1 MGLTGRLLMMNV
13 VFLATTVP
21 SPSIVHV
28 VLAIVVCVRL
38 FFSRCKSPSREGILG
53 CYTATAYFPRS
64 CIASRLLL
72 YVRGA
77 AVCIFSLFLSL
88 STASSFSFPFRPL
101 FLVPATIPIDKTSS
115 SSYCFA
121 RFFSSFLNPFDSFT
135 HLSSGNTGRPDQR

>member
-77 AVCIFSLFLSL
+77 AVLFSLFLSL
-88 STASSFSFPFRPL
+88 YRLVIFLSVSSSFPRTGYYTNRQNFFFFLLFRPFL
-101 FLVPATIPIDKTSS
+101 FK
-115 SSYCFA
+115 
-121 RFFSSFLNPFDSFT
+121 
-135 HLSSGNTGRPDQR
+135 LS

>member
-77 AVCIFSLFLSL
+77 AVCIFSLSLSL
-88 STASSFSFPFRPL
+88 PPRHFPFRFVL
-101 FLVPATIPIDKTSS
+101 FSSYRLLYQSTKLLLLLTVSPVSFQALLTSS
-115 SSYCFA
+115 SPL
-121 RFFSSFLNPFDSFT
+121 RI
-135 HLSSGNTGRPDQR
+135 